1 MGKIKKYIPRVILID
16 IILYTF
22 LLVMLFLILSLFNL
36 MFREWIYIVSAI
48 IIIPM
53 TCFFG
58 VFAYIP
64 EHVVEKN
71 GEKFVTYVKGFKRTY
86 VDYYNYKNIFVVGN

>member
-1 MGKIKKYIPRVILID
+1 MDIHSICNNYYSWFCYWNNTITFKNKEKSVKVILIS
-16 IILYTF
+16 IFAILF
-22 LLVMLFLILSLFNL
+22 FIS
-36 MFREWIYIVSAI
+36 IS
-48 IIIPM
+48 M
-53 TCFFG
+53 TCFLG